1 MIKQGSTVLVLCS
14 LLIDIAFAFLFRRQ
28 IVMSNSP
35 KGGLIYQLFAWPGV
49 NVYQFGHVVVDV
61 TQYIH
66 VFFVA
71 SSVFWAIAVLRRNSA
86 SVLLLGLVV
95 KGLLLV
101 VPVLSGRVIVGE

>member
-1 MIKQGSTVLVLCS
+1 MIKPGTTILVLCS
-14 LLIDIAFAFLFRRQ
+14 LLIDIGFAFLFRYQ
-28 IVMSNSP
+28 VVIYNSP
-35 KGGLIYQLFAWPGV
+35 KGGLIYQLFTWRW
-49 NVYQFGHVVVDV
+49 VDMV
-61 TQYIH
+61 EYIH
-66 VFFVA
+66 MFFVA

>member
-1 MIKQGSTVLVLCS
+1 MIKPGTTLLVLCS
-14 LLIDIAFAFLFRRQ
+14 LLIDIGFAFLFRYQ
-28 IVMSNSP
+28 VVIYNSP
-35 KGGLIYQLFAWPGV
+35 KGGLIYQLFTWRW
-49 NVYQFGHVVVDV
+49 VDMV
-61 TQYIH
+61 EYIH
-66 VFFVA
+66 MFFVA